1 MQLFLDNYYKTGFTA
16 LVISINTTEKKKKTF
31 FNNVR
36 QKNKTVGAFSSQFFM
51 IERIPNIKTLIY
63 QNARP

>member
-36 QKNKTVGAFSSQFFM
+36 QKNKTVNFS
-51 IERIPNIKTLIY
+51 
-63 QNARP
+63 